1 MVFVI
6 SALKCLFCLKLGTT
20 MSKRG
25 KLYKTTA
32 DVLDALFAIS
42 DSDADDPEDKSNV
55 VVMMS
60 QIATKCSLTLK
71 IQTIQTTNMMMT
83 FFIN

>member
-1 MVFVI
+1 
-6 SALKCLFCLKLGTT
+6 

-25 KLYKTTA
+25 KLDKTTA

-71 IQTIQTTNMMMT
+71 IQTIQTTTMMMT

>member
-1 MVFVI
+1 
-6 SALKCLFCLKLGTT
+6 LFETGN
-20 MSKRG
+20 
-25 KLYKTTA
+25 YKTTA

-71 IQTIQTTNMMMT
+71 IQTIQTTTMMMT